1 MTNATFKYL
10 GRDYTYPVRVAKEL
24 VNDWVINLH
33 NYEIRQ
39 QGWVQ
44 CYSNTARYHFL
55 ILPAELA
62 LLTQLQNPK
71 T

>member
-10 GRDYTYPVRVAKEL
+10 GRDYTYPVRTAKEL

-33 NYEIRQ
+33 CYEIEQ

-44 CYSNTARYHFL
+44 CYSNADRRHFL
-55 ILPAELA
+55 ILPVELA
-62 LLTQLQNPK
+62 LLRQLQNSK